1 MSQVPTEVAE
11 GIGAPP
17 VGTGE
22 AKKVEG
28 RSPGQIFWARFRQD
42 KIAIA
47 GLGFVV
53 FLVVLALTA
62 GLITETFLHDP
73 NDISLQLEQTNDF
86 GNPRGPNS
94 EFLLGAD
101 RNGRDVLARVIH
113 GTRTSLIIALGAT
126 LISVVIGVVL
136 GIIAGYVGGPLD
148 TLISRIIDLILSI
161 PLLFFAVG
169 IAAVCGSTKQG
180 CLGGLIEPGMFLV
193 TVIVAL
199 FSWPYI
205 ARIVRGNTLSI
216 REKEFIEAGRAMG
229 AGSGRIMFREILPNL
244 VAPIIVYST
253 LIIPNNIVF
262 EASLSFLGV
271 GVPDETPS
279 WGGMLS
285 QATQSFETTPWLIYS
300 PGVFLLLTVLA
311 FNLLGDGLRDAL
323 DPRQAK

>member
-11 GIGAPP
+11 GIGGPP
-17 VGTGE
+17 VGAE
-22 AKKVEG
+22 DAKKVQG

-42 KIAIA
+42 RLALV
-47 GLGFVV
+47 GLGFVI
-53 FLVVLALTA
+53 FLLIVALAA
-62 GLITETFLHDP
+62 DIITDTLAHDP
-73 NDISLQLEQTNDF
+73 NDISNLDTQTNDF

-94 EFLLGAD
+94 EFWLGAD
-101 RNGRDVLARVIH
+101 RNGRDVFARVIH

-126 LISVVIGVVL
+126 GISVLIGVGL
-136 GIIAGYVGGPLD
+136 GIVAGYFGGPLD
-148 TLISRIIDLILSI
+148 TLISRIIDLILSV

-180 CLGGLIEPGMFLV
+180 CLGGVIEPGMLLV
-193 TVIVAL
+193 TIIVAF

-205 ARIVRGNTLSI
+205 ARIVRGNTLSL

-244 VAPIIVYST
+244 VAPIIVYAT
-253 LIIPNNIVF
+253 LIIPGNIVF

-279 WGGMLS
+279 WGAMLS
-285 QATQSFETTPWLIYS
+285 GGAEFFESAPWLIFS
-300 PGVFLLLTVLA
+300 PGVFLLFTVLA